1 MSKCFNMFMHVMP
14 YSRTALKRAFEEL
27 TYNERVLD
35 DDTFLKLML
44 KYQPLMR
51 ELHKMAQQVETFS
64 VVAIGIPLSFSIVV
78 LISSILTSVVTSR
91 DFYNNYNLFFLSQS
105 IIIIVSRIFTFSD
118 FTSNLHV
125 TV

>member
-51 ELHKMAQQVETFS
+51 ELHEMTHRLK
-64 VVAIGIPLSFSIVV
+64 
-78 LISSILTSVVTSR
+78 
-91 DFYNNYNLFFLSQS
+91 LFQ
-105 IIIIVSRIFTFSD
+105 
-118 FTSNLHV
+118 
-125 TV
+125 